1 MWLPVRYSL
10 RNKVVVISG
19 GSRGLGLAMAREFAS
34 LGAHLA
40 LLARDTNELERA
52 AADLLHF
59 GGPVSTWPCDVKEP
73 HQVKQTISAI
83 AEKHAGI
90 DVLVNNAGI
99 MLAAPLDAMA
109 TADFE
114 EAMQTHFWAP
124 YNVTMAVLP
133 YLRRNSESRIVNIS
147 SIGGRV
153 AVPHMAPYCASKFAL
168 AGFSDVL
175 RTEVARQGIRVTTVS
190 PGLMRTGSH
199 VNATFKG
206 DYCKEFAWFSAGAGM
221 PFLSTSAQRAARQIV
236 AAARRG
242 RPELTITLP
251 ARCLIVAQALMPNAL
266 ARVLQLV
273 NSLLPKAAPGQCLVT
288 QKGYQSQSAWAPSL
302 LTILA
307 DRATPRFNEGPQPRS
322 EQSMAEPRSDRSNRS
337 NYEFPRSKD
346 AV

>member
-1 MWLPVRYSL
+1 MRLPASYSL

-19 GSRGLGLAMAREFAS
+19 GSRGLGLAMAREFARQQ
-34 LGAHLA
+34 GEVA
-40 LLARDTNELERA
+40 LLSRDMEELERA
-52 AADLLHF
+52 AVDLTSANAR
-59 GGPVSTWPCDVKEP
+59 VSTWCCDVREP
-73 HQVKQTISAI
+73 REIEETISAV
-83 AEKHAGI
+83 AEEHGGI

-99 MLAAPLDAMA
+99 MLVAPLDAMQK
-109 TADFE
+109 ADFE

-124 YNVTMAVLP
+124 YNVTMAALP
-133 YLRRNSESRIVNIS
+133 YLRRKGESRIVNIS

-199 VNATFKG
+199 LNATFKG

-221 PFLSTSAQRAARQIV
+221 PFLSMSAQRAARQIV

-273 NSLLPKAAPGQCLVT
+273 NWLLPKTRAGRDAVT

-307 DRATPRFNEGPQPRS
+307 DRAAPVFNEGPQPRH
-322 EQSMAEPRSDRSNRS
+322 
-337 NYEFPRSKD
+337 
-346 AV
+346 